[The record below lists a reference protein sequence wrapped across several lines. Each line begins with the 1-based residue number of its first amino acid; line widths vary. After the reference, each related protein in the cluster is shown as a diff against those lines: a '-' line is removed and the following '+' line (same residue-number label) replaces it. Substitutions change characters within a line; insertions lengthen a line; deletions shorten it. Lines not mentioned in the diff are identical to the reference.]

1 MKRFQFQLLSRES
14 ESKEFEDVKILKE
27 VKFKFPASNSL
38 TGVDRKYFEMIR
50 SEADWGNSTAGVEE
64 QEPRRRGL
72 PESFSLTETDRE
84 YFNIIKTED
93 GLSQFF
99 KSVRTPAATA
109 AELPVVLQDD
119 SGVKEGEHHQRA
131 NFKYHIVTSSN
142 KRIVGLYLPHE

>member
-1 MKRFQFQLLSRES
+1 MLQ
-14 ESKEFEDVKILKE
+14 DE
-27 VKFKFPASNSL
+27 VPWLDQQKQMPKVRIDSHGF
-38 TGVDRKYFEMIR
+38 
-50 SEADWGNSTAGVEE
+50 
-64 QEPRRRGL
+64 
-72 PESFSLTETDRE
+72 PESFALTETDRE

-99 KSVRTPAATA
+99 KSVRTPAAAA
-109 AELPVVLQDD
+109 AELPVELQDD

>member
-64 QEPRRRGL
+64 EEPRRPRG
-72 PESFSLTETDRE
+72 FMA
-84 YFNIIKTED
+84 
-93 GLSQFF
+93 LS
-99 KSVRTPAATA
+99 AC
-109 AELPVVLQDD
+109 
-119 SGVKEGEHHQRA
+119 
-131 NFKYHIVTSSN
+131 
-142 KRIVGLYLPHE
+142 